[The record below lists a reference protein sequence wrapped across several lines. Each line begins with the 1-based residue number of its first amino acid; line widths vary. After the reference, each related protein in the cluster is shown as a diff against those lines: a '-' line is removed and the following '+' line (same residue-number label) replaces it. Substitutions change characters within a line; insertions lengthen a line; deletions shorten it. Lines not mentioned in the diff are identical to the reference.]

1 MKFLL
6 NLPIAPLAY
15 ITWDVS
21 PTIFSFGDFALRWY
35 GLLFA
40 SAFFIGHLLMRWVF
54 AREGKSLEALDNLT
68 LNVTLG
74 TVIGAR
80 LGHCIFYDPYYYFVE
95 SPEEI
100 VQVWKGGLAS
110 HGGAIGIILA
120 LLYFTRR
127 NSGFSFLW
135 VADRLAVVIPLG
147 AAFVRLGNLFNSE
160 ICGRPT
166 DVPWAFR
173 YPLRDGW
180 CNGVPCT
187 DCGEYPRHPTQLY
200 EAGAYIIFFVL
211 LLWLYR
217 KWGAA
222 APKGRLI
229 GISLTGLFTARF
241 LIEFLKENQEN
252 YQTDFFLNTGQL
264 LSLPLILF
272 GVYLLLRKTSVSA
285 ESPILQEREGA
296 GQTLDN

>member
-40 SAFFIGHLLMRWVF
+40 SAFFIGHLLMRRVF
-54 AREGKSLEALDNLT
+54 LREGKSLEALDNLT
-68 LNVTLG
+68 LNVVFG

-127 NSGFSFLW
+127 NPGFSFLW
-135 VADRLAVVIPLG
+135 VADRLAMPIALG
-147 AAFVRLGNLFNSE
+147 ATFVRLGNLFNSE
-160 ICGRPT
+160 ICGKPT
-166 DVPWAFR
+166 NVPWAFR

-200 EAGAYIIFFVL
+200 EAGTYMLVFIL
-211 LLWLYR
+211 LNFLYR
-217 KWGAA
+217 KWGSA
-222 APKGRLI
+222 APKGRL
-229 GISLTGLFTARF
+229 TGVLLAALFTARF
-241 LIEFLKENQEN
+241 FIEFFKEKQES
-252 YQTDFFLNTGQL
+252 YQTGLFLNTGQL
-264 LSLPLILF
+264 LSLPLIFL
-272 GVYLLLRKTSVSA
+272 GIYLLLRKPSVSSEYKMPEA
-285 ESPILQEREGA
+285 PPSSSLPPS
-296 GQTLDN
+296 